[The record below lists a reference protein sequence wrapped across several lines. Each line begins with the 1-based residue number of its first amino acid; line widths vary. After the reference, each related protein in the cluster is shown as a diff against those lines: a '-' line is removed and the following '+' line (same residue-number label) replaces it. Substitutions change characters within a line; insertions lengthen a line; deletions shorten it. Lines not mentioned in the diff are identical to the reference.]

1 MCELSDFPWGWLASA
16 LCSSGLPGESGF
28 PSPEALPVSCAF
40 WEAVWSP
47 DVGNEIIHAPTVTKG
62 PSGTQEPRVM
72 RAHGRELVLVAAVHK
87 QPLPLGNEG
96 VGTVT
101 GIRHP
106 SLSAGSSTHAPFTFS
121 KPRARERSG
130 GSPTFP
136 GATFPPKVHFQ
147 LSLSPRSPSAAAGPT
162 GVGER
167 GTSLPSRTAPRKD
180 AAAAGRRR
188 GGEFV
193 NHATAASLS
202 SPETRFTGD
211 PNKGPQ
217 RVSLLSVCAKVGA
230 TEAQS
235 RGCVRLESSWAE
247 GGRVKRKGPPT
258 RAPCDIQAAVTRTSQ
273 AAKDAEAAGRG
284 NARSSSPWYLRIW
297 LHCL

>member
-1 MCELSDFPWGWLASA
+1 MCELSDFPWGRLASA
-16 LCSSGLPGESGF
+16 LCSSGLPGESGS

-96 VGTVT
+96 LGTVT
-101 GIRHP
+101 GIPHP
-106 SLSAGSSTHAPFTFS
+106 SLSAGSSTHAPFTFLN
-121 KPRARERSG
+121 PGPGREAEGAPPSQGQHSPQRSISSSACPHG
-130 GSPTFP
+130 RHLPPQDPQASGR
-136 GATFPPKVHFQ
+136 GA
-147 LSLSPRSPSAAAGPT
+147 PRSLPAQPP
-162 GVGER
+162 ER
-167 GTSLPSRTAPRKD
+167 TQQQQDG
-180 AAAAGRRR
+180 GG

-202 SPETRFTGD
+202 TPETRFTGD

-235 RGCVRLESSWAE
+235 RGCVWLESSWAE

-258 RAPCDIQAAVTRTSQ
+258 RAPCDIQAAVT
-273 AAKDAEAAGRG
+273 
-284 NARSSSPWYLRIW
+284 
-297 LHCL
+297 